1 MVRHTLKTLPKMLQY
16 FKSGSDHFGT
26 LSMKELTSQFVK
38 PWNYA
43 TEDDL
48 ARVRKS
54 G

>member
-1 MVRHTLKTLPKMLQY
+1 MVRHTLKIL
-16 FKSGSDHFGT
+16 HGT
-26 LSMKELTSQFVK
+26 LSMKDLTSQFIK
-38 PWNYA
+38 PRNYA